1 MIFSDGITYWCII
14 IYFLVLT
21 KGVVMKEGNLVVIAF
36 LLMVFVVSL
45 SGELNLLQLELE
57 LAFDLMLEDY

>member
-1 MIFSDGITYWCII
+1 
-14 IYFLVLT
+14 
-21 KGVVMKEGNLVVIAF
+21 MKEGNLVVIAF

-45 SGELNLLQLELE
+45 SVELNLLHLDLK